1 MFVSGIQEKYDE
13 KLLEN
18 RMVVESSVIGT
29 IYKDFLLLNDYDLK
43 VEDFKTTEGR
53 FLFSM
58 ANKLNESNISTLT
71 EFDLMNNFT
80 KEQQNKFNELGGF
93 ELINSMQNNLSI
105 DNATKYIDDLYKE
118 NAILQLVDGGFDLFK
133 EVNFN
138 GKNVIP
144 FYKFK
149 KYDSQ
154 QVKDFY
160 DDYVN
165 QIRTLDLNKG
175 IEEEMLSISDDFIDS
190 CLSGEELGTLFN
202 VAGEDVN
209 GNEIYAFPKISNE
222 TGGFLHGSLSM
233 LAGYSSVGKST
244 LIIPIVMALIHR
256 GEKVCII
263 SNEQKINPFQMN
275 FLMWILTNKLKY
287 YHVTKKKMR
296 VGASALND
304 EDIRMIKEAQKIF
317 NEEYK
322 DKIYFVSI
330 PSTNMKLAKTK
341 FREYCL
347 RKGCGVFIYD
357 TFKIDFNSG
366 DKDNFWMSLIRDS
379 RELFELAKKYDA
391 IGFAT
396 IQCANNTLGQL
407 FLDSSVLSNSKQV
420 KEILEN
426 LYIVRDLYAE
436 EMDKTSRYYCKPY
449 INKDKGNGVWERE
462 EVKLDEKKSYKVL
475 FLDKV
480 RSGKNST
487 AGNYAIILE
496 FYGDTGAVRELCYCM
511 PKRAKLGM

>member
-1 MFVSGIQEKYDE
+1 MFVSGMEKYDE
-13 KLLEN
+13 RLLEN
-18 RMVVESSVIGT
+18 RMITESSVIGT
-29 IYKDFLLLNDYDLK
+29 IYKDLLLLNDYNLK
-43 VEDFKTTEGR
+43 IEDFKTTEGR
-53 FLFSM
+53 FLFGM
-58 ANKLNESNISTLT
+58 ANKLNELNISTLT
-71 EFDLMNNFT
+71 EFDLMSNFT
-80 KEQQNKFNELGGF
+80 KEQQERFNEFGGF
-93 ELINSMQNNLSI
+93 DLITSMQQNLSI
-105 DNATKYIDDLYKE
+105 DNATKYIDNLYKE

-138 GKNVIP
+138 GKNVVP
-144 FYKFK
+144 FYHFK
-149 KYDSQ
+149 KYSSQ

-175 IEEEMLSISDDFIDS
+175 IEEEEMLITDEFIES
-190 CLSGEELGTLFN
+190 CLAGDELGTLFD

-209 GNEIYAFPKISNE
+209 GNEIYAFPKISAE

-244 LIIPIVMALIHR
+244 IIVPLIMALVYR

-275 FLMWILTNKLKY
+275 FLMWILVNKLRY
-287 YHVTKKKMR
+287 THVTKKKMR
-296 VGASALND
+296 TGAGALTT
-304 EDIRMIKEAQKIF
+304 EDIKMIRQAQKIF

-322 DKIYFVSI
+322 EKIYFVSI
-330 PSTNMKLAKTK
+330 PTTNMRVAKTK

-347 RKGCGVFIYD
+347 RKGCSVFVYD
-357 TFKIDFNSG
+357 TFKADFTN
-366 DKDNFWMSLIRDS
+366 DKDTFWISLIKDS

-391 IGFAT
+391 IALAT

-426 LYIVRDLYAE
+426 LYIVRDLYNE
-436 EMDKTSRYYCKPY
+436 ELDKDSKYYCRPY
-449 INKDKGNGVWERE
+449 VNKQMSDGEWKQVPKE
-462 EVKLDEKKSYKVL
+462 LDEKRTYKVL

-487 AGNYAIILE
+487 AGDYAILLD
-496 FYGDTGAVRELCYCM
+496 FYGDTGAVKELCYCR

>member
-1 MFVSGIQEKYDE
+1 MFVSGMEKYDE
-13 KLLEN
+13 RLLEN
-18 RMVVESSVIGT
+18 RMIIESSVIGT
-29 IYKDFLLLNDYDLK
+29 IYKDLLLLNDYNLK
-43 VEDFKTTEGR
+43 IEDFKTTEGR
-53 FLFSM
+53 FLFGM
-58 ANKLNESNISTLT
+58 ANRLNELNISTLT
-71 EFDLMNNFT
+71 EFDLMSNFT
-80 KEQQNKFNELGGF
+80 KEQQEKFNEFGGF
-93 ELINSMQNNLSI
+93 ELITSMQQNLSI

-118 NAILQLVDGGFDLFK
+118 NAILQLVDGGFDLFR

-138 GKNVIP
+138 GKNVVP
-144 FYKFK
+144 FYHFK
-149 KYDSQ
+149 KYSSQ

-175 IEEEMLSISDDFIDS
+175 IEEEEMLITDEFIES
-190 CLSGEELGTLFN
+190 CLAGDELGTLFD

-209 GNEIYAFPKISNE
+209 GNEIYAFPKISAE

-244 LIIPIVMALIHR
+244 IIVPLIMALVHR

-275 FLMWILTNKLKY
+275 FLMWILVNKLRY
-287 YHVTKKKMR
+287 THVTKKKMR
-296 VGASALND
+296 TGAGALTT
-304 EDIRMIKEAQKIF
+304 EDIKMIRQAQKIF

-322 DKIYFVSI
+322 EKIYFVSI
-330 PSTNMKLAKTK
+330 PTTNMRVAKTK

-347 RKGCGVFIYD
+347 RKGCSVFVYD
-357 TFKIDFNSG
+357 TFKADFTN
-366 DKDNFWMSLIRDS
+366 DKDTFWISLIKDS

-391 IGFAT
+391 IALAT

-426 LYIVRDLYAE
+426 LYIVRDLYNE
-436 EMDKTSRYYCKPY
+436 ELDKDSKYYCIPY
-449 INKDKGNGVWERE
+449 VNKQMSDGEWKQVPKE
-462 EVKLDEKKSYKVL
+462 LDEKRTYKVL

-487 AGNYAIILE
+487 AGDYAILLD
-496 FYGDTGAVRELCYCM
+496 FYGDTGAVKELCYCR